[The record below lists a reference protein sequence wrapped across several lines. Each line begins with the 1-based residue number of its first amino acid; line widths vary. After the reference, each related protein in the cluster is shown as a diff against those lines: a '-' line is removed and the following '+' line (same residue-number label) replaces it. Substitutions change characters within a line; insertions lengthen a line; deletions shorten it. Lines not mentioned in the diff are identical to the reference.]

1 MAVTPWI
8 SSRACFGRTLVYP
21 ASSYPWSFPSILS
34 DGWALTFCSSM
45 LHSIRINR
53 ANAHWRSTAG
63 KPSLQALQ
71 RAIKED
77 ETPSLPLEAL
87 EKVHGWSWQTGNLL
101 SLDNNFCPALY
112 LALWDAEE
120 YAVGADDSLSTKG
133 GRQYR
138 VEKEAPCWGP
148 SIFNWAQSMLCLAL
162 LFPTTACQVHQAIL
176 MGFSHGRRIIR

>member
-53 ANAHWRSTAG
+53 ENAHWRSTAG

-162 LFPTTACQVHQAIL
+162 LFPTTARQVHQAIL
-176 MGFSHGRRIIR
+176 TGFSHGRRIIR